1 MIVLGTKID
10 IDKERECDAKMMN
23 KWVEAERGLFIA
35 LCLNLIQI
43 KTEKGPL
50 KGRKEGEERGERG
63 EGEKE
68 RRRRRGY
75 LYIYDT

>member
-50 KGRKEGEERGERG
+50 KGRKERREVRGERG
-63 EGEKE
+63 EGRGEE
-68 RRRRRGY
+68 RIFV
-75 LYIYDT
+75 YI

>member
-23 KWVEAERGLFIA
+23 KWVEAERGLFIV
-35 LCLNLIQI
+35 LCLSLIQI
-43 KTEKGPL
+43 KTEKGQL
-50 KGRKEGEERGERG
+50 KGRRGEERRG
-63 EGEKE
+63 EE
-68 RRRRRGY
+68 RRGY